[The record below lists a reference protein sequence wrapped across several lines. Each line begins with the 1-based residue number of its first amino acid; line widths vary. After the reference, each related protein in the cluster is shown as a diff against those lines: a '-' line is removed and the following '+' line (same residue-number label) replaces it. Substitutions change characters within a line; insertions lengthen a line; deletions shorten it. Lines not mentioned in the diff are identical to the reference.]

1 MACNEGDKRPRRN
14 DWKKALGFLTAKDFL
29 EITISVIVEE
39 EEKLKEQK
47 QMLKNK
53 TAPLV
58 PLFKNKVCRCEIGR
72 KSRKLD
78 DITASLD
85 SGIKSYEIGS
95 VLLPKEE
102 KLSLWEK
109 IKKCLNF

>member
-1 MACNEGDKRPRRN
+1 MSK
-14 DWKKALGFLTAKDFL
+14 
-29 EITISVIVEE
+29 
-39 EEKLKEQK
+39 K
-47 QMLKNK
+47 QMPKNK
-53 TAPLV
+53 NRSTKSA
-58 PLFKNKVCRCEIGR
+58 FKNKVCHRCEIGR

>member
-1 MACNEGDKRPRRN
+1 MSK
-14 DWKKALGFLTAKDFL
+14 
-29 EITISVIVEE
+29 
-39 EEKLKEQK
+39 K
-47 QMLKNK
+47 QMPKNK
-53 TAPLV
+53 NRSTKSA
-58 PLFKNKVCRCEIGR
+58 FKNKVCRRCEIGR

-109 IKKCLNF
+109 IKKCLIFKG

>member
-1 MACNEGDKRPRRN
+1 MSK
-14 DWKKALGFLTAKDFL
+14 
-29 EITISVIVEE
+29 
-39 EEKLKEQK
+39 K
-47 QMLKNK
+47 QMPKNK
-53 TAPLV
+53 NRSAKSA
-58 PLFKNKVCRCEIGR
+58 FKNKVCRRCEIGR

-85 SGIKSYEIGS
+85 SSIKSHEIGS

-109 IKKCLNF
+109 IKRWLKS

>member
-1 MACNEGDKRPRRN
+1 MSK
-14 DWKKALGFLTAKDFL
+14 
-29 EITISVIVEE
+29 
-39 EEKLKEQK
+39 K
-47 QMLKNK
+47 QMPKNK
-53 TAPLV
+53 NRSTKSA
-58 PLFKNKVCRCEIGR
+58 FKNKVCRRCEIGR

>member
-1 MACNEGDKRPRRN
+1 MSK
-14 DWKKALGFLTAKDFL
+14 
-29 EITISVIVEE
+29 
-39 EEKLKEQK
+39 K
-47 QMLKNK
+47 QMPKNRNRSTK
-53 TAPLV
+53 SA
-58 PLFKNKVCRCEIGR
+58 FKNKVCRRCEIGR

-102 KLSLWEK
+102 KLSLWER
-109 IKKCLNF
+109 IKRCLNF